1 MTYAAAARSPR
12 PSRRVPIGDSPVP
25 ADAGFAREQ
34 LTIIEHHVGRR
45 AVLAVAGEVDIQT
58 AADLQTAIETAGN
71 RALEIWVDLSDTT
84 FMDSSG
90 LHALVAARAHLTRA
104 SRRLVLIC
112 PQGPVLRVLTLTG
125 LDHLR
130 DLRHARCGE
139 PRGHRMNRG
148 YRRPRFR

>member
-1 MTYAAAARSPR
+1 MRHAAAARSPG
-12 PSRRVPIGDSPVP
+12 PSRPVP
-25 ADAGFAREQ
+25 ADTDLAREQ

-58 AADLQTAIETAGN
+58 ATDLQTAIDTAGS

-90 LHALVAARAHLTRA
+90 LHALVTARAHLAQA

-125 LDHLR
+125 LDQLFEIY
-130 DLRHARCGE
+130 AT
-139 PRGHRMNRG
+139 RGAANHTTSG
-148 YRRPRFR
+148 